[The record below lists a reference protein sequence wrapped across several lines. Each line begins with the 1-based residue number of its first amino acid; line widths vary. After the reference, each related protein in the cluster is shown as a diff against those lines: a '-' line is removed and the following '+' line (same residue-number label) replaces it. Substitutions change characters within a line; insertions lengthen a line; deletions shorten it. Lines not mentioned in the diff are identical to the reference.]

1 MIKRIFLIFITILVS
16 ISLLQG
22 LLGSFKQPQVQ
33 SRLQVYQSELILQ
46 ASEYEANSNLIKTR
60 DSLLGDNI
68 YDKVQEQYELALTET
83 EQNIKILEEQE
94 NTQNQLQ
101 LPEAIGKLNNLSEEL
116 KLKIGILQAQQGEVN
131 TAVKTWDSL
140 PENELTTILTNLW
153 QETDNFPPDT
163 EAKLKDNLSGWF
175 EYTTLERFYKLTKNQ
190 AAIPGLQEAEQAM
203 ATQALFKLFSIAL
216 TPFLGVISGIIL
228 LVLLLIQWL
237 QKGKEALLS
246 PESGYVWEVPWGVE
260 TIWQVLIVGFFFVS
274 QFLLPIAFSLVGFN
288 PSNSS
293 IEMKAV
299 YVLISYVSMAG
310 AGLLVLY
317 LSVKPFRPFP
327 EHWFKFSVKDNW
339 FLWGFGGYV
348 VAFPLVLLVSLLNQ
362 QLWQGQGGSNP
373 LILLAL
379 ESKNA
384 IALIIF
390 FFTAAIAAPIFEEI
404 IFRGFLLASL
414 TRYFSSGSA
423 IVLSAVIFAAA
434 HLSLSEVL
442 PLTVLG
448 IVLGFVYNRSGNLL
462 SSILL
467 HALWNSGTLLSLFI
481 LGS

>member
-1 MIKRIFLIFITILVS
+1 
-16 ISLLQG
+16 
-22 LLGSFKQPQVQ
+22 
-33 SRLQVYQSELILQ
+33 
-46 ASEYEANSNLIKTR
+46 
-60 DSLLGDNI
+60 
-68 YDKVQEQYELALTET
+68 
-83 EQNIKILEEQE
+83 
-94 NTQNQLQ
+94 
-101 LPEAIGKLNNLSEEL
+101 
-116 KLKIGILQAQQGEVN
+116 
-131 TAVKTWDSL
+131 
-140 PENELTTILTNLW
+140 
-153 QETDNFPPDT
+153 
-163 EAKLKDNLSGWF
+163 
-175 EYTTLERFYKLTKNQ
+175 
-190 AAIPGLQEAEQAM
+190 
-203 ATQALFKLFSIAL
+203 
-216 TPFLGVISGIIL
+216 
-228 LVLLLIQWL
+228 
-237 QKGKEALLS
+237 
-246 PESGYVWEVPWGVE
+246 
-260 TIWQVLIVGFFFVS
+260 
-274 QFLLPIAFSLVGFN
+274 
-288 PSNSS
+288 
-293 IEMKAV
+293 
-299 YVLISYVSMAG
+299 
-310 AGLLVLY
+310 
-317 LSVKPFRPFP
+317 
-327 EHWFKFSVKDNW
+327 
-339 FLWGFGGYV
+339 

-414 TRYFSSGSA
+414 TRYLSSGSA